1 MEVKRI
7 VSELFDENCYLVTK
21 NNKGILIDPGANTL
35 KIIEEC
41 EGVEINYI
49 LLTHCHF
56 DHTWSINALRKSRK
70 VLCSSICSWNMINPK
85 ISLHDKESL
94 PWREADDVF
103 NDGEVKVLDGFEVK
117 CIYTSGHT
125 DCSSCYRIENML
137 FTGDTLMRGTV
148 GRWDLPTGNFRRLKE
163 SIDHLYH
170 MNNKLTV
177 YPGHGPQTTIGEEK
191 IHGAIKAR

>member
-7 VSELFDENCYLVTK
+7 VSELFDENCYLVTE

-35 KIIEEC
+35 KITEAC

-56 DHTWSINALRKSRK
+56 DHTWSINALRPSRK
-70 VLCSSICSWNMINPK
+70 VLCSTICSWNMINAR
-85 ISLHDKESL
+85 ISLHDKKSI

-103 NDGEVKVLDGFEVK
+103 NDGEVKILDGFEVK
-117 CIYTSGHT
+117 CIYTPGHT
-125 DCSSCYRIENML
+125 DDSSCYRIGNML
-137 FTGDTLMRGTV
+137 FTGDTLMRGAV
-148 GRWDLPTGNFRRLKE
+148 GRCDLPTGNYRRLRE
-163 SIDHLYH
+163 SIEYLYRRSED
-170 MNNKLTV
+170 TIV

-191 IHGAIKAR
+191 IHGAIKAL